1 MQSMLRS
8 ISRAPR
14 AQLFSPLRT
23 QPQRAAHQSYG
34 NDQSGH
40 PQSDA
45 KNPKEHHEH
54 PGPEAPDTS
63 SSSGSSGKQVG
74 GESSSQSSDGAK
86 PAIHHPESAA
96 EKESEDVRRHNE
108 DMRNRA
114 EQTTNQLG
122 ESDQKVDKNFWKGRS
137 SESALSRCTDCAQEM
152 LVRREGRS
160 RIIDNAEVVIYSR
173 SRCIQGSLF
182 SLSISAR

>member
-14 AQLFSPLRT
+14 AQLFSPLRS
-23 QPQRAAHQSYG
+23 QPIRAAHQSYG

-40 PQSDA
+40 QQSDA
-45 KNPKEHHEH
+45 KNPKEHLEH
-54 PGPEAPDTS
+54 PGPEAPDTT
-63 SSSGSSGKQVG
+63 SSSGSSGSSDKQVG
-74 GESSSQSSDGAK
+74 GGSSSQASDGSK

-96 EKESEDVRRHNE
+96 EKENEDVRKHNE

-122 ESDQKVDKNFWKGRS
+122 ESDQKVDKGFWSG
-137 SESALSRCTDCAQEM
+137 T
-152 LVRREGRS
+152 
-160 RIIDNAEVVIYSR
+160 
-173 SRCIQGSLF
+173 
-182 SLSISAR
+182 